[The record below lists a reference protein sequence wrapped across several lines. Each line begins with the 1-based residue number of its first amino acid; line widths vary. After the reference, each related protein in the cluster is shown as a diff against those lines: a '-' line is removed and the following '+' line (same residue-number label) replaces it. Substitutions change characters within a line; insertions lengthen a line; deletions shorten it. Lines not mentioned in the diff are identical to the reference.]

1 MARDL
6 NSDFIL
12 QDCLFGGV
20 KLDKNADRDKY
31 SYSEY
36 GIGFDSS
43 SLFTYPDIDWGKN
56 VVIFRKDNSSPVHVD
71 KKKKDI
77 LVLDKGPTKELNG
90 TTITVEAKYSI
101 NFFKSKQKILF
112 KSAL

>member
-12 QDCLFGGV
+12 QDRLFGGA
-20 KLDKNADRDKY
+20 KLDKNADPDKY
-31 SYSEY
+31 SYSGY

-56 VVIFRKDNSSPVHVD
+56 VVFFRKDNSSSVHVD

-101 NFFKSKQKILF
+101 NFFKSKQKMLF